1 MTASRWASVKPS
13 SVKRFAADLYS
24 PRATNWASMPAL
36 CRASRRNV
44 ALVAK
49 PTSPTLPE
57 GCIQTSP
64 NAEAR

>member
-1 MTASRWASVKPS
+1 M
-13 SVKRFAADLYS
+13 KRFAADLYS